1 MESDSEEIRGPLDEE
16 GDNMIDDPILFEVI
30 KNSLISSARE
40 MSQALRRT
48 AFSPN
53 IKERRDCSCAL
64 FDKDGKLIAQSKD
77 IPVHLGAMPMSVKS
91 CIENVG
97 KELSDGTMALVND
110 PYSGGS
116 HLPDL
121 TLVAPLFFKG
131 ERVAFTANRAHHAD
145 IGGESPGS
153 MPGLSTSLEE
163 EGVVIKPRIVVRNNI
178 LQHTS
183 IEDILSS
190 TLTPDER
197 LGDLSAQVAANHVG
211 IKRLEDVANTYGW
224 STLLRTFSELRTY
237 SAARMKNALAE
248 FKGKS
253 ASFTDFLDSDG
264 AGRWEIPISVNIEIN
279 EDGVVVDFSGTS
291 EQVNGNVN
299 CPIASTLSS
308 VYYVFIALFG
318 KDIPV
323 NEGCWSVIDVT
334 VPAGSLLNPKY
345 PAAVS
350 AGNVE
355 TSQRIVDTT
364 LGAMA
369 EIAPDLVPAASQGT
383 MNNLTI
389 GGIDSR
395 SGKTFSFY
403 ETIGGGS
410 GASRGNH
417 GTSGIHTHMT
427 NTLNTPIEALE
438 TEYPL
443 MVKKYSIRRGT
454 GGEGMWRGGDGIVRE
469 IEIRSDLYTI
479 SIQSERRHLEPW
491 GLEDG
496 YNGESGRNSL
506 IYEGRI
512 HSLEAKS
519 TVVAPRG
526 AVVRI
531 ETPGGGGFGPPPKVR
546 K

>member
-1 MESDSEEIRGPLDEE
+1 
-16 GDNMIDDPILFEVI
+16 MIEDPISFEVI
-30 KNSLISSARE
+30 KNALISSARE

-64 FDKDGKLIAQSKD
+64 FDGIGRLIAQSKD

-91 CIENVG
+91 CINNLG
-97 KELSDGTMALVND
+97 NELVNGTMALVND

-121 TLVAPLFFKG
+121 TLVAPVYSEG

-145 IGGESPGS
+145 IGGVSPGS
-153 MPGLSTSLEE
+153 MPGLSTSIHE
-163 EGVVIKPRIVVRNNI
+163 EGITIKPRIIVEDDI
-178 LQHTS
+178 LQRDAIS
-183 IEDILSS
+183 DILSS
-190 TLTPDER
+190 TLTPEER

-211 IKRLEDVANTYGW
+211 IKRLGEVARTHGW
-224 STLLRTFSELRTY
+224 SNLQKTFTELRAY
-237 SAARMKNALAE
+237 SATMMRSALSQYNGR
-248 FKGKS
+248 K
-253 ASFTDFLDSDG
+253 ASFTDVLDSDG
-264 AGRWEIPISVNIEIN
+264 AGSWEIPISIGLEIFQ
-279 EDGVVVDFSGTS
+279 EGVVVDFQGTS
-291 EQVNGNVN
+291 EQVSGNVN

-318 KDIPV
+318 RDIPV
-323 NEGCWSVIDVT
+323 NEGCWSVIKVN
-334 VPAGSLLNPKY
+334 VPDGSLLNPRY

-355 TSQRIVDTT
+355 TSQRIVDVT
-364 LGAMA
+364 LGALA
-369 EIAPDLVPAASQGT
+369 KISLDLVPAASQGT

-389 GGIDSR
+389 GGTDPR
-395 SGKTFSFY
+395 SGKPFSFY

-410 GASRGNH
+410 GASKGYD

-427 NTLNTPIEALE
+427 NTLNTPVESLE

-443 MVKKYSIRRGT
+443 MVRKYSVRRGT
-454 GGEGMWRGGDGIVRE
+454 GGIGQWKGGDGIIRE
-469 IEIRSDLYTI
+469 IEILADKCTI
-479 SIQSERRHLEPW
+479 SIQSERRHSQPW
-491 GLEDG
+491 GLNKGDD
-496 YNGESGRNSL
+496 GESGRNTL
-506 IYEGRI
+506 IYDGKV

-519 TVVAPRG
+519 MAVVPKG
-526 AVVRI
+526 VTVRI
-531 ETPGGGGFGPPPKVR
+531 ETPGGGGYGPPPSVK